1 MPMQSTLVTASRSS
15 QKNWKSF
22 QSSTGQLQVA
32 RTCAAPVRAAAVS
45 EPAGIAQL
53 CSALEQWAEQCM
65 DESALRVPVSQVEL
79 HVPQVKLHVPQGSRG
94 RE

>member
-1 MPMQSTLVTASRSS
+1 MPMQSTLVTASWSS
-15 QKNWKSF
+15 KKNWKSF

-32 RTCAAPVRAAAVS
+32 RTCAAPVRAAAAS

-53 CSALEQWAEQCM
+53 CSVLEQWAEQCM
-65 DESALRVPVSQVEL
+65 DESALRVPLPVS
-79 HVPQVKLHVPQGSRG
+79 HKSSYGTCTAQGLRG